1 MLATGPAAARA
12 RDCPARPALHTPAVD
27 IPAELQQ
34 RIADVRDNST
44 PTDWVLASLS
54 AESEGAA
61 ALRVVGSGGGGVNE
75 LRELLTQE
83 SPSPD
88 PGPTT
93 RVLALALC
101 ALVEPHGG
109 ALLRR
114 PYPST
119 LPSSCPGAPYPALH
133 PYPALA
139 LLP

>member
-1 MLATGPAAARA
+1 MLATGPAATRA

-75 LRELLTQE
+75 LRELLTQVSS
-83 SPSPD
+83 SPEPE
-88 PGPTT
+88 PTT
-93 RVLALALC
+93 RVLALALR

-109 ALLRR
+109 ALLRH

-119 LPSSCPGAPYPALH
+119 LPSSCE
-133 PYPALA
+133 
-139 LLP
+139 